1 MRKFN
6 YRNGGNKMFN
16 PYQNLGQNNMP
27 QGMYNAFNQ
36 PYNAFNQQTQQL
48 VRVNGIEGARA
59 YQMSANST
67 VALFDNNED
76 VMYIK
81 ATDGAGFPT
90 IRTFVFTEQVG
101 NTVPQSNEYVT
112 RKELEDY
119 VKQFIQPEITDKQ
132 VSD

>member
-1 MRKFN
+1 
-6 YRNGGNKMFN
+6 MFN
-16 PYQNLGQNNMP
+16 PYQNLGQNNMS

-76 VMYIK
+76 IMYIK
-81 ATDGAGFPT
+81 TTDGACFPT
-90 IRTFVFTEQVG
+90 IRTFVFTEKAG

-112 RKELEDY
+112 RKELEEY
-119 VKQFIQPEITDKQ
+119 VKQFIQPETDDKSITD
-132 VSD
+132 

>member
-1 MRKFN
+1 
-6 YRNGGNKMFN
+6 MFN
-16 PYQNLGQNNMP
+16 PYQNLGQNNMS

-59 YQMSANST
+59 YQLSANST

-81 ATDGAGFPT
+81 TTDGAGFPI

-132 VSD
+132 TSD